1 VELPVG
7 QELLLA
13 VAMANGPLARMLEIV
28 TGAALPLLTPR
39 VSGDEVCP
47 ATTPTELKSSEVWLT
62 VSVPLPVLGLAPEPM
77 SATSPGGVPLEAT
90 CRLAVLAPVEPGTKV
105 TTTVQLVDAASD
117 APALQVELEAKANED
132 ASAPATP
139 SELSVTAPGPLF
151 TRVRLCDALLTP
163 TTVEAKLSAVVLGCQ
178 DSTGMEAVVPQPV
191 STMELGELRAFVVM
205 RTDSAE
211 LAATG
216 V

>member
-1 VELPVG
+1 MELPVG
-7 QELLLA
+7 QELLVA
-13 VAMANGPLARMLEIV
+13 VAMPNGPLARMLEIV
-28 TGAALPLLTPR
+28 TGAALPLLTLR
-39 VSGDEVCP
+39 VIGEEVWP
-47 ATTPTELKSSEVWLT
+47 ATTPTELKSSVVWLT
-62 VSVPLPVLGLAPEPM
+62 VSVPLPVPGLAPEPVRAM
-77 SATSPGGVPLEAT
+77 SPGVVPLEAI

-105 TTTVQLVDAASD
+105 TTTVQLEDASID
-117 APALQVELEAKANED
+117 APALQVELDARANEA

-163 TTVEAKLSAVVLGCQ
+163 TTVEPNASAVTLGCQ

-191 STMELGELRAFVVM
+191 NTMELGELTALVVM

-211 LAATG
+211 FAATG